1 MADETMQKI
10 IMNKHPDTS
19 KEGKF
24 IKIIIISNI
33 ILIYITSGWPSNK

>member
-1 MADETMQKI
+1 MSEEAMQKI

-24 IKIIIISNI
+24 LKNI
-33 ILIYITSGWPSNK
+33 IL

>member
-1 MADETMQKI
+1 MSEEAMQKI

-24 IKIIIISNI
+24 LKNI
-33 ILIYITSGWPSNK
+33 ILL

>member
-24 IKIIIISNI
+24 NNNNSLN
-33 ILIYITSGWPSNK
+33 LFFALF

>member
-1 MADETMQKI
+1 MAEETMQKI

-24 IKIIIISNI
+24 NKNI
-33 ILIYITSGWPSNK
+33 IKSK

>member
-1 MADETMQKI
+1 MAEEMMQKI

-24 IKIIIISNI
+24 NKNI
-33 ILIYITSGWPSNK
+33 INTK

>member
-19 KEGKF
+19 KEGK
-24 IKIIIISNI
+24 SNNNNS
-33 ILIYITSGWPSNK
+33 LNFSLFYFNSGWLSNK

>member
-19 KEGKF
+19 KEGK
-24 IKIIIISNI
+24 SNNNR
-33 ILIYITSGWPSNK
+33 LNLFFALF

>member
-19 KEGKF
+19 KEGKNQT
-24 IKIIIISNI
+24 KILFEN
-33 ILIYITSGWPSNK
+33 LFYLLF

>member
-19 KEGKF
+19 KEGK
-24 IKIIIISNI
+24 
-33 ILIYITSGWPSNK
+33 SNKNITLN